1 MSKYL
6 FSPSR
11 QKLFF
16 HWQDIAQVLLPSA
29 IVTLIFYLAL
39 FKITLPHIESRLLED
54 KKEMLHELTISVI
67 NILNNFEELEESGQ
81 LTRPQ
86 AQKAAI
92 DQIRKIRYGNENK
105 DYFWINDLTPLMV
118 MHPYRTDLEGEN
130 VSDFSD
136 PTGKHLFL
144 AFVETVR
151 ASPSGDGYVPYQWQ
165 WKDDPSRIVAKLS
178 YVKLFAPW
186 GWIIGTGIYL
196 EDVQAEITAM
206 TKALHTTS
214 AALFLIVLLLTFAIV
229 RHGLKTAANY
239 RQAADEVS
247 RQRDS
252 LENDVQER
260 TRELQ
265 DTNERLEEE
274 IGVRRDVEQE
284 LREQH
289 AFLETVI
296 ESLPFP
302 FTVIDAQTYAVKK
315 ANAIAAHGGD
325 WAGLSCHLLT
335 HNSTRP
341 CNGESHLC
349 PLTEVA
355 RTKKSVVTEHVHC
368 DLDGHKRY
376 YEIHGFPIL
385 DKSGNVAQMIEAAF
399 DITEKKELEKK
410 LINLSITD
418 SLTNIYN
425 RRGFFLMGERQ
436 MQVARRRQLCYHLFF
451 ADMDNLKTINDTLG
465 HEAGDKAIIEMGQLL
480 KDTFR
485 QEDIIGRLGG
495 DEFAVM
501 FMEAEEGIYSSR
513 PMLARFEEK
522 IAQANMAQGRLFPIS
537 MSYGVVS
544 TDSADLRSLD
554 QVLAEADQLMYS
566 AKQQKKEKAAP

>member
-11 QKLFF
+11 QKLFC

-39 FKITLPHIESRLLED
+39 FKITLPNIESRLLED

-67 NILNNFEELEESGQ
+67 NILNNFEELERAGR
-81 LTRPQ
+81 LTRQQ
-86 AQKAAI
+86 AQKAAA
-92 DQIRKIRYGNENK
+92 DQIRKIRYGKEHK
-105 DYFWINDLTPLMV
+105 DYFWINDRTPLMV
-118 MHPYRTDLEGEN
+118 MHPYRTDLEGKN
-130 VSDFSD
+130 VGDFSD

-144 AFVETVR
+144 AFVEAVR
-151 ASPSGDGYVPYQWQ
+151 SSPSGDGYVPYQWQ

-196 EDVQAEITAM
+196 EDVQAEIATV

-214 AALFLIVLLLTFAIV
+214 ATLFLIVLLLTFTIV

-239 RQAADEVS
+239 RQAAEEVS

-252 LENDVQER
+252 LENDVLER

-265 DTNERLEEE
+265 DTNEHLEKE
-274 IGVRRDVEQE
+274 IGVRRDVEQKI
-284 LREQH
+284 REQH

-302 FTVIDAQTYAVKK
+302 FTVIDTQTYAVKK
-315 ANAIAAHGGD
+315 ANAIAAHGGN
-325 WAGLSCHLLT
+325 WAGMSCHLLT
-335 HNSTRP
+335 HESTRP
-341 CNGESHLC
+341 CTGESHLC
-349 PLTEVA
+349 PLAEVT
-355 RTKKSVVTEHVHC
+355 RTKKPVVTEHVHC
-368 DLDGHKRY
+368 DLDGHKRH
-376 YEIHGFPIL
+376 YEVHGFPIL

-399 DITEKKELEKK
+399 DITEKKELEEK

-418 SLTNIYN
+418 PMTDLYN

-436 MQVARRRQLCYHLFF
+436 MQVAKRRQLCYHLFF

-465 HEAGDKAIIEMGQLL
+465 HEAGDKAIVEMAQLL

-501 FMEAEEGIYSSR
+501 FMEAEEGTYSSL
-513 PMLARFEEK
+513 PMRSRFEEK
-522 IAQANMAQGRLFPIS
+522 IVQANMAPGRGFPLS
-537 MSYGVVS
+537 MSFGVVS
-544 TDSADLRSLD
+544 IDSADLRSLD

-566 AKQQKKEKAAP
+566 AKQQKREKAAT